1 MPSGSEEF
9 MKVEDTMNPKAYG
22 RANISQEALDQEQL
36 QAASAAGK
44 QRAVT
49 HEQSSEPIQV
59 DSDDDLQLSK
69 DPGREQF
76 IMNTLLQ
83 EIEGSPKR
91 KLFGQTLHTD
101 HKQPSRQGDASH
113 KNEND
118 LYLVLEPKKER
129 CTVHGKD
136 GIIPIGKGVLSV
148 EWAGVNRVVY
158 GKDDSTKVWVD
169 GPTIDKEPYKRFMEF
184 TNTKDRD
191 DFVKALPPTT
201 KHFGRDG
208 GDMDKAFARAAE
220 NLLWKSIPEPVD
232 AGVEDA
238 LLESRDSQRR
248 QETDLNGNKER
259 THEKASANTAA
270 NGRPRTDTRL
280 ISQLQVD
287 PSRGESSTRTSRA
300 VRAGDQPGMGTSR
313 TLATARN
320 TRANDHDDDISKA
333 ECIETAEPKNSWPPM
348 RFPPVEWKQPL
359 VYPPTGR
366 QRAQVYWADLFKLSD
381 DEFLNDSIISFYMT
395 WAAKQAEER
404 GNLRP
409 DKVYWFNTYFYSTL
423 TKLAKGQKAINYAG
437 VQRWTSKIDIFSYDY
452 VVVPINEDQHWY
464 LAIICNLPALA
475 KKVQNQ
481 EEAVEKERSVEMKD
495 LPKGGL
501 AAQVHGLLSEKQE
514 PPSESTKESED
525 SGDAME
531 VDQPVR
537 SDGVTASEKFGEQQN
552 GTRDGDETM
561 ATTPQLTADESRNDV
576 LDEIKV
582 LPDGQEDTS
591 KLSPGGKKGRK
602 KSGPPVR
609 KLDAEQ
615 PVIIMLDS
623 LELTHP
629 KTTKNLKAYLVE
641 EGKAKRG
648 MDIDIKT
655 LLGTTAKCIPTQD
668 NFCDCGIFVC
678 LYFQKFINDA
688 DNFVH
693 KIFRKEMDKIKDW
706 PDISPPKTRR
716 EILGLLLR
724 LEEEQSKERSEQRKK
739 KKAEKRRLLEGVE
752 NESIVIQ
759 ASPTKD
765 TATNAN
771 RAVTLPPRVK
781 TIGSGR
787 DRQSSLGTTT

>member
-1 MPSGSEEF
+1 MPHS
-9 MKVEDTMNPKAYG
+9 P
-22 RANISQEALDQEQL
+22 
-36 QAASAAGK
+36 
-44 QRAVT
+44 
-49 HEQSSEPIQV
+49 P
-59 DSDDDLQLSK
+59 
-69 DPGREQF
+69 
-76 IMNTLLQ
+76 TL
-83 EIEGSPKR
+83 ES
-91 KLFGQTLHTD
+91 
-101 HKQPSRQGDASH
+101 
-113 KNEND
+113 D
-118 LYLVLEPKKER
+118 LYLVWEPEKGR
-129 CTVHGKD
+129 FAVHGKD
-136 GIIPIGKGVLSV
+136 GIIPVGKHVLSV
-148 EWAGVNRVVY
+148 ERSRVNRVVY
-158 GKDDSTKVWVD
+158 SKDDSTKVWVD
-169 GPTIDKEPYKRFMEF
+169 GPTIDKELYKRFMEF

-191 DFVKALPPTT
+191 EFVEALPATT
-201 KHFGRDG
+201 KHVEKYGEN
-208 GDMDKAFARAAE
+208 MDKAFAKATE
-220 NLLWKSIPEPVD
+220 NPLRKSIPEPVD
-232 AGVEDA
+232 AGVEHA

-280 ISQLQVD
+280 ISQLQVE
-287 PSRGESSTRTSRA
+287 PSRAESTRTSRA
-300 VRAGDQPGMGTSR
+300 VRASDQPGMGTSR

-320 TRANDHDDDISKA
+320 TRANDHDDEVSKA

-423 TKLAKGQKAINYAG
+423 TKLARGQKAINYAG

-481 EEAVEKERSVEMKD
+481 EEAVEKERSVEIKD

-514 PPSESTKESED
+514 PPSESTKESD
-525 SGDAME
+525 DAGDAME

-537 SDGVTASEKFGEQQN
+537 SDGVTGIETFGEQQN
-552 GTRDGDETM
+552 GTGDGDETM
-561 ATTPQLTADESRNDV
+561 ATTPQPTADEARNDV

-591 KLSPGGKKGRK
+591 KFSPGGKKGRK
-602 KSGPPVR
+602 KQGPPVR

-615 PVIIMLDS
+615 
-623 LELTHP
+623 
-629 KTTKNLKAYLVE
+629 TTKNLKAYLIE

-648 MDIDIKT
+648 MDIDKKT
-655 LLGTTAKCIPTQD
+655 LQGTTAKCIPTQD

-693 KIFRKEMDKIKDW
+693 KIFRREMDKMKDW
-706 PDISPPKTRR
+706 PDICPPKTRR

-724 LEEEQSKERSEQRKK
+724 LEEEQSRERSEQRKK
-739 KKAEKRRLLEGVE
+739 MKAERRRLQEGVG
-752 NESIVIQ
+752 NESSMSIPKQSSPSKIVEPEHGPKAPPGSPPPGLVTTMAATEAGPQTPTPPPRAVTPKLGRNPAVVIQ
-759 ASPTKD
+759 ASHAKD
-765 TATNAN
+765 TTSDAN
-771 RAVTLPPRVK
+771 RALTIKWKLGMPEKTKLRGRFRTHSQNLKSRRKAVTGNGGPK
-781 TIGSGR
+781 
-787 DRQSSLGTTT
+787 

>member
-1 MPSGSEEF
+1 
-9 MKVEDTMNPKAYG
+9 
-22 RANISQEALDQEQL
+22 
-36 QAASAAGK
+36 
-44 QRAVT
+44 
-49 HEQSSEPIQV
+49 
-59 DSDDDLQLSK
+59 
-69 DPGREQF
+69 
-76 IMNTLLQ
+76 
-83 EIEGSPKR
+83 
-91 KLFGQTLHTD
+91 
-101 HKQPSRQGDASH
+101 
-113 KNEND
+113 
-118 LYLVLEPKKER
+118 
-129 CTVHGKD
+129 
-136 GIIPIGKGVLSV
+136 
-148 EWAGVNRVVY
+148 
-158 GKDDSTKVWVD
+158 
-169 GPTIDKEPYKRFMEF
+169 
-184 TNTKDRD
+184 
-191 DFVKALPPTT
+191 
-201 KHFGRDG
+201 
-208 GDMDKAFARAAE
+208 
-220 NLLWKSIPEPVD
+220 
-232 AGVEDA
+232 
-238 LLESRDSQRR
+238 
-248 QETDLNGNKER
+248 
-259 THEKASANTAA
+259 
-270 NGRPRTDTRL
+270 
-280 ISQLQVD
+280 
-287 PSRGESSTRTSRA
+287 
-300 VRAGDQPGMGTSR
+300 
-313 TLATARN
+313 
-320 TRANDHDDDISKA
+320 
-333 ECIETAEPKNSWPPM
+333 
-348 RFPPVEWKQPL
+348 
-359 VYPPTGR
+359 
-366 QRAQVYWADLFKLSD
+366 
-381 DEFLNDSIISFYMT
+381 MT

-514 PPSESTKESED
+514 HPSESTKESED

-752 NESIVIQ
+752 NESSMSIPKQSSPSKIVEPEHGPKTPPGTPPPEFVTTMAATETGPQTHTPPPRAVTPKVGCNPIVVIQ

-771 RAVTLPPRVK
+771 RAVVRRSPRKHTPPVDATGTGAQDTATPGKDDRKRKGPSVEL
-781 TIGSGR
+781 GDDDLVVR
-787 DRQSSLGTTT
+787 DAEMVPSIENRHPQLHEQDHRDGGILHDRADDQMEVEDAEEDEAEREIPNSQPEIEIAAQDSHRQWQSEVSHLLGNSYEDTTETQKERSPSRRLLQQQKRKRATPMEVIEIDDSQT